1 MSVVEILDVIRKT
14 KAKGYEIVCTS
25 NKCYQL
31 FNVSVSL
38 VWDTNTGLLKEVRLT
53 GIDTEGKTRT
63 FRKTLSWSN
72 EGYLQFVSPWE
83 EMT

>member
-1 MSVVEILDVIRKT
+1 MVEILDAIRKT
-14 KAKGYEIVCTS
+14 KAKGYEIVCTQ
-25 NKCYQL
+25 NKCYHL

-63 FRKTLSWSN
+63 FRKTLSWSS
-72 EGYLQFVSPWE
+72 EGYLQSISPWE